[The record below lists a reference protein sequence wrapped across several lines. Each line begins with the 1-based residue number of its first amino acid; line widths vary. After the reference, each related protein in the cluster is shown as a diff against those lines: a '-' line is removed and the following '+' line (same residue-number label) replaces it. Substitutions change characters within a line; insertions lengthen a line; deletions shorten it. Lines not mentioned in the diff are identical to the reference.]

1 MSSST
6 GKAPATPLEQLEA
19 NLRDP
24 TWHSI
29 PPPSLEDTF
38 KTYKRNKDYRSIAEE
53 GLFGKDY
60 GGKRL
65 ESCIEQMKRN
75 YSWMGDKVGDI
86 IAEAR
91 TYPLPLDPKKLNGTY
106 ILFRL
111 SKLQLR
117 VV

>member
-1 MSSST
+1 M
-6 GKAPATPLEQLEA
+6 
-19 NLRDP
+19 
-24 TWHSI
+24 
-29 PPPSLEDTF
+29 
-38 KTYKRNKDYRSIAEE
+38 
-53 GLFGKDY
+53 
-60 GGKRL
+60 